1 MTDAELRGKLVLAR
15 VFERVPSRAIEEI
28 ARDVLEELLSR
39 QEAKAARVETSRVE
53 KSIMEKPAVEK
64 PVYADL
70 FYDLT

>member
-28 ARDVLEELLSR
+28 VDVLEELLSR

-70 FYDLT
+70 LYDLT

>member
-15 VFERVPSRAIEEI
+15 VFERVLSRAIEEI
-28 ARDVLEELLSR
+28 VDVLEELLSR